1 MPGVV
6 EVIYL
11 CLYTGEADHVTKVY
25 LKIHIAFPV
34 IYVPVVEAWV
44 SFPWRSLRN
53 SEADLIVACLEC
65 IGCGLCVEA
74 AEVA

>member
-6 EVIYL
+6 EVSYL
-11 CLYTGEADHVTKVY
+11 CLYTGEANRVAKVY
-25 LKIHIAFPV
+25 LKIHVVFPV

-44 SFPWRSLRN
+44 SLLWRSLRN
-53 SEADLIVACLEC
+53 SEADFMIACLEC

-74 AEVA
+74 AEVV